1 MPLVALLTFFVLG
14 LSRWRCQSDEVKV
27 FIVTVFITCLLLFV
41 YEDLPHEIQ
50 ADLAKRYV

>member
-1 MPLVALLTFFVLG
+1 MPLMALLTFFVLG